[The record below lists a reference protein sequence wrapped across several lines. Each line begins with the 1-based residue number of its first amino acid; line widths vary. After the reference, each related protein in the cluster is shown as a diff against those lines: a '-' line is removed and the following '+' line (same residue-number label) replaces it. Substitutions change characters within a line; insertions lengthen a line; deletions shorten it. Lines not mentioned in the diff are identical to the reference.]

1 MKLLKMC
8 NLWHATS
15 NLVKI
20 SKVSEGDK
28 AFKSD
33 SVIPICVLAR
43 SRSPFS
49 SAVFKL
55 SSLVPRFVDKS
66 SFISS
71 IFCTTDDLMTL
82 KLEINIH
89 KKLYWADFL
98 EYYRTP

>member
-1 MKLLKMC
+1 ML
-8 NLWHATS
+8 NWGHTTS

-49 SAVFKL
+49 SAVFTL
-55 SSLVPRFVDKS
+55 SSLVRRFVVKR
-66 SFISS
+66 SFINS
-71 IFCTTDDLMTL
+71 IFCTIDDLITL
-82 KLEINIH
+82 TLEIEKIN
-89 KKLYWADFL
+89 KKL
-98 EYYRTP
+98 